1 VERVRG
7 THDHFGDASPLRG
20 ALAASFAALA
30 RRRGFAEVETP
41 VLEPAALYARSLG
54 GASDV
59 VSKEM
64 YVFATPQGGAGMS
77 TGSAGAGAG
86 AGAPA
91 ADGAARQAPAPAPA
105 ASVSASAA
113 PAAAAPPPQPQLLAL
128 RPEGTAG
135 VMRALIASGRLRRAL
150 HPLPQKLFYAGPMFR
165 HERPQKGRYRQFTQ
179 LGVEVVGGASTLGD
193 VEAIALA
200 DAFLRT
206 ALAPPPLAP
215 QRPKPLALT
224 LLVNTLGDAEG
235 MQRFAA
241 ALQRQLSSSEVLA
254 RLSPESQARVARGA
268 ALRVL
273 DSKSAADQD
282 VVRGLPDIRAS
293 LGAGALRRFDE
304 VLEGLEDAGVPFVVE
319 PRLVRGL
326 DYYSHTVFEFVVSG
340 GGGGEAGEG
349 KGEGGGAGH
358 LGAVLAGGR
367 YDRLAHL
374 LGHPEPV
381 PSVGESRRL
390 RRSPSLAPLSLRRGP
405 LLRPLSAQGRRR
417 SINSLPLKPSPRA
430 QDGPRASTAS
440 AFSPR
445 PRAAARARSPATRR
459 GR

>member
-1 VERVRG
+1 MAASRSPRRVLAADAKRLASSSRADAVERVRG

-64 YVFATPQGGAGMS
+64 YVFATPQGGAGIGA
-77 TGSAGAGAG
+77 GSAGAGAG

-91 ADGAARQAPAPAPA
+91 ADGAARQAPAPA
-105 ASVSASAA
+105 ASASASASASAA
-113 PAAAAPPPQPQLLAL
+113 PAAAAPPPPPQLLAL

-326 DYYSHTVFEFVVSG
+326 DYYSHTVFEFAVSG
-340 GGGGEAGEG
+340 GSGGGEAGEG

-390 RRSPSLAPLSLRRGP
+390 RRSSLA
-405 LLRPLSAQGRRR
+405 RPPPSAH
-417 SINSLPLKPSPRA
+417 
-430 QDGPRASTAS
+430 
-440 AFSPR
+440 
-445 PRAAARARSPATRR
+445 
-459 GR
+459 